1 MSPSST
7 AMPSRSNSTICGVF
21 TGIIPTLPPTGSGC
35 PDSGA
40 QCVRLLALSVST
52 TLINT
57 PIHGGPCL
65 EFTLQRV
72 RCVEPLRDL
81 EPFLR
86 VSRVHSLLITPRN
99 VRFRRISPLQP
110 ALIQGATQKLRCA
123 RHSLGTMFALTRHP
137 H

>member
-86 VSRVHSLLITPRN
+86 VSRVHPLLVMPRDQPFTRHFSIAPSL
-99 VRFRRISPLQP
+99 
-110 ALIQGATQKLRCA
+110 TQRTVHELRC
-123 RHSLGTMFALTRHP
+123 HP
-137 H
+137 NS